1 LPQIDGDSHLSAAY
15 LHDFDFSITAAVFAA
30 NTHFKHIHVVVVARI
45 AHLDIATESSLTNEI
60 AFVVKSGIAVAT
72 QAKLEVFAFFGA
84 LFFRKVHE
92 GNMST
97 LFVIIVS
104 VAPITVVIG
113 VVPSDVVRLVS
124 GESRRISIFMIV
136 VRLRLVASTPFR
148 YHYGL
153 FFLDIGI
160 GTGINGSS
168 RHFVR
173 RSRLGKSH

>member
-1 LPQIDGDSHLSAAY
+1 MVTRIYRQQC
-15 LHDFDFSITAAVFAA
+15 LHIFMTLTSITAAVFAA
-30 NTHFKHIHVVVVARI
+30 NVPFKDIHVVVVARI

-92 GNMST
+92 GNMSA
-97 LFVIIVS
+97 LFVLIIS
-104 VAPITVVIG
+104 VAPITVVNGMI
-113 VVPSDVVRLVS
+113 PSDVVRLVF

-136 VRLRLVASTPFR
+136 VRLRLIAATPFR
-148 YHYGL
+148 YHFGL
-153 FFLDIGI
+153 FFLGTGVVI

-173 RSRLGKSH
+173 RSRLRKSH